1 MKTNIFRFIFFIAVV
16 AMMSSQA
23 STQSK
28 TRTHVY
34 TYGESK
40 KKGYLGVQLEDVTKR
55 LKEKKNL
62 TVDAGAYVQEVVE
75 ESPAE
80 KAGIEAGDVIT
91 KFDDREIKDS
101 DDLVKAVQRAK
112 PGADVKLELTRKAER
127 KTLTALIDR
136 APRGESYSY
145 NFRMPRLAT
154 PPRAPRMPHG
164 FTFTMSNEFHG
175 LEVQELGKQLAEYFQ
190 APNGRGVLASA
201 VERGSSA
208 DRAGIKAGDVLV
220 KVGGVMIRDVDDLRE
235 AVDDARAGKEV
246 ACDVIRQGKSVSLT
260 WKIDRDDD
268 EEGEDDDDG
277 AALLGVDDPC
287 ITVSIEASQEELSR
301 MPKSQ
306 IDELK
311 AHLRKIEVQLKDKVA
326 EIKSIIHNH
335 ISLFWQLSNN
345 V

>member
-1 MKTNIFRFIFFIAVV
+1 MKTNLYRLIFLIAVI
-16 AMMSSQA
+16 AMMSSLA
-23 STQSK
+23 RTQSK

-34 TYGESK
+34 TYGESG

-101 DDLVKAVQRAK
+101 DDLVKAVQRLK

-127 KTLTALIDR
+127 KTLTASIER

-145 NFRMPRLAT
+145 NFRMPLLAT

-164 FTFTMSNEFHG
+164 FTFSMSNEFDG
-175 LEVQELGKQLAEYFQ
+175 LEVQDLGKQLAEYFQ
-190 APNGRGVLASA
+190 VPNGRGVLASA
-201 VERGSSA
+201 VDRASSA
-208 DRAGIKAGDVLV
+208 DRAGIKAGDVIV
-220 KVGGVMIRDVDDLRE
+220 KVDGETIRDVDDLRE
-235 AVDDARAGKEV
+235 AVDRARDGKGV
-246 ACDVIRQGKSVSLT
+246 ACEVIRQGKSVSLT
-260 WKIDRDDD
+260 WKIEREDD
-268 EEGEDDDDG
+268 EDD
-277 AALLGVDDPC
+277 ASLLGVDDPC
-287 ITVSIEASQEELSR
+287 ITVSIEASPEELSR
-301 MPKSQ
+301 MPKNQ
-306 IDELK
+306 IDELR
-311 AHLRKIEVQLKDKVA
+311 AHLHDIESQLKDKIT

-335 ISLFWQLSNN
+335 ISLFWQLSSN